1 MTAREKILPLLEEK
15 GADCA
20 LFLDEV
26 SIRWLTRFAASDG
39 AAVVDRTGVR
49 LLVDPRYYAAARDA
63 KAAGRLFDDVCPEPF
78 SGGLL
83 AALASLSGRRVLLDS
98 ARVTVR
104 TAERLRGPV
113 GGGELLFCDDVCG
126 LARRVKD
133 AFELDCIR
141 RAQAVTDAAFAHIL
155 ASCARLTET
164 QVAAELEYFCRRS
177 ARTAWRLRPSPSREQ
192 SAYPHG
198 VPGDVRCERVLTRI
212 SARAWRHCSDM
223 TRTVVLGRATPEMK
237 RIYDTVLTA
246 QEKAI
251 AAVRGGVPCSAVDA
265 AARTHID
272 ACGYAGLFGHS
283 TGHSLG
289 LEIHERPAFS
299 AACAD
304 PAAPGTVMT
313 VEPGVYVE
321 GLGGVRI
328 EDMVLVTEM
337 GCENL
342 TRSPKQLIEL

>member
-1 MTAREKILPLLEEK
+1 MLA
-15 GADCA
+15 
-20 LFLDEV
+20 V
-26 SIRWLTRFAASDG
+26 SG
-39 AAVVDRTGVR
+39 N
-49 LLVDPRYYAAARDA
+49 
-63 KAAGRLFDDVCPEPF
+63 K
-78 SGGLL
+78 
-83 AALASLSGRRVLLDS
+83 
-98 ARVTVR
+98 
-104 TAERLRGPV
+104 
-113 GGGELLFCDDVCG
+113 
-126 LARRVKD
+126 
-133 AFELDCIR
+133 
-141 RAQAVTDAAFAHIL
+141 
-155 ASCARLTET
+155 
-164 QVAAELEYFCRRS
+164 
-177 ARTAWRLRPSPSREQ
+177 

-198 VPGDVRCERVLTRI
+198 VPGVVPLSANAFLTMDFGARVDGY
-212 SARAWRHCSDM
+212 CSDM

-328 EDMVLVTEM
+328 EDMVLVTET